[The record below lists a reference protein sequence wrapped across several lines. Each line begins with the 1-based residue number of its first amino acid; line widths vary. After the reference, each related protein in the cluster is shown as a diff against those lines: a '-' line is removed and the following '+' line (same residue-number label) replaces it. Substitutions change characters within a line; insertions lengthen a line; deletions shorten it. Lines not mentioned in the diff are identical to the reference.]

1 MKIKNIIFK
10 GQLSLGFFRKLIMTW
25 WHISFSSCV
34 NEAKICQGVP
44 LCPQKE
50 DLKWCKETPL
60 TDWEPF
66 VTYHIPDID
75 YWYCK
80 LVKQPNRTNLQY
92 QQIQKGHE
100 QDKFY
105 HCLNRYDENPFDKSR
120 NQTKDSEQKW
130 LDEVNGSCESEWE
143 RRCLGYRSDTC
154 VAAISKCFQDHFFA

>member
-1 MKIKNIIFK
+1 M
-10 GQLSLGFFRKLIMTW
+10 
-25 WHISFSSCV
+25 
-34 NEAKICQGVP
+34 P
-44 LCPQKE
+44 LCPKKE

-66 VTYHIPDID
+66 VTNGRSYRDID

-92 QQIQKGHE
+92 QQIQRDHKE
-100 QDKFY
+100 DKSY

-120 NQTKDSEQKW
+120 NQTKNSEQKW
-130 LDEVNGSCESEWE
+130 LDEVNGSCEYERK

-154 VAAISKCFQDHFFA
+154 LYAVGKCFLDHFFA